1 MPRAIGCPLA
11 HALTFILERICV
23 AWTYGL
29 SLRLS
34 CKPEWYSSEAMVGK
48 IVVFSTLIASVVL
61 MIVLQTTNPS
71 TAGPLGLLA
80 VFFLLYVIFIG
91 VTTELVWVGSHVVSW
106 LSRRLRT
113 RRPVRT
119 LPLNTAYYYS
129 TVLALGPAMMLA
141 MQSIGSLGIYEILL
155 IVAFLAV
162 GILYVSRRIR

>member
-1 MPRAIGCPLA
+1 
-11 HALTFILERICV
+11 
-23 AWTYGL
+23 
-29 SLRLS
+29 
-34 CKPEWYSSEAMVGK
+34 MVGK
-48 IVVFSTLIASVVL
+48 IVVFSTLIAFVVL